1 MRNLEFRV
9 YSIHFCRR
17 RSQPRIQFN
26 PRPVSLS
33 VHLFQLKK
41 INCWIFGQLPYSSV
55 NHLPQS
61 RSKSFSTPSHETKT
75 CRTWLRRKRSTPCIH
90 TSTIHGGQNTMSF
103 HRNIFARRSR
113 RKQCIPS
120 YWWPHKRRHDVGK
133 QEKSSRQPTIAVP
146 SYSMWMEGG
155 NISLCVM

>member
-1 MRNLEFRV
+1 MKLREQNLTLQFVSIFFLKMRNLEFRV

-41 INCWIFGQLPYSSV
+41 INCWIFGQLTYSSV

-75 CRTWLRRKRSTPCIH
+75 CRTWEEKGAHYAYIPLPSMEVRTLCLSTETSSQDEAEGSNVYLPTDGLIKDAMMSENRKNPIDNRR
-90 TSTIHGGQNTMSF
+90 
-103 HRNIFARRSR
+103 
-113 RKQCIPS
+113 
-120 YWWPHKRRHDVGK
+120 
-133 QEKSSRQPTIAVP
+133 
-146 SYSMWMEGG
+146 
-155 NISLCVM
+155 